1 LRYAFLS
8 EKDFRGKLKKQLV
21 KKEISIKQ
29 YRESLKEKFV
39 RYSCIANA
47 IPDVSFKRGAS
58 LFKGNLLENDIDFDK
73 IIYDTYD
80 YIDKVLSLS
89 VSNPVSSVFLLY
101 FEKTNDIRSK
111 ILSNYIKYGT
121 NNETEIW
128 LIKYGFSFDEIE
140 ELIEHIEKIDETEII
155 FKNSIGE
162 FIQDPDNFKLIER
175 YL

>member
-1 LRYAFLS
+1 
-8 EKDFRGKLKKQLV
+8 V
-21 KKEISIKQ
+21 
-29 YRESLKEKFV
+29 
-39 RYSCIANA
+39 
-47 IPDVSFKRGAS
+47 S

-101 FEKTNDIRSK
+101 FQKTNDIRAK

-121 NNETEIW
+121 NNDTEIW

-140 ELIEHIEKIDETEII
+140 MLLEYIDKIDETEII
-155 FKNSIGE
+155 FKDNINE
-162 FIQDPDNFKLIER
+162 FIQEPDNFKLIER